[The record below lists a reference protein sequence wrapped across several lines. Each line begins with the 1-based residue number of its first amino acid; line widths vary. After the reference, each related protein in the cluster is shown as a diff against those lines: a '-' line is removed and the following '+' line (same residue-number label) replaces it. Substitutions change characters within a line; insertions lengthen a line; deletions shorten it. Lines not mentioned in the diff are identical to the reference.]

1 MKLIT
6 NKRLKRNRS
15 TYKKSLTK
23 EKIEQKIKLLIKI
36 GKQGTLKGYL
46 ERIDLMNGD
55 LFANLPYENLKTSE
69 LIYFYK
75 GFFICENYFPHWVGG
90 SVARSHWIFN
100 WITEKL
106 PETEFTET
114 DRKNLWNWALARC
127 RTANLNFNP
136 WSPNNQSKYSR
147 CLNYDDKLMYDQ
159 ITHKNLNQDYENHKK
174 AIKRKRRIAEIK
186 NKRKTLNEELFKL
199 EIEAFLDLNLWE
211 KKQRFRTLKFNFPIN
226 LMPKNE
232 FLALKKTRKF
242 YSPDEIKL
250 FLKRLPKKTMPHVKE
265 YRKELIQKK
274 YLMLLKNNKLKLVK

>member
-6 NKRLKRNRS
+6 NKHLKRNRS

-75 GFFICENYFPHWVGG
+75 GFFICENYFPYWVGG

-100 WITEKL
+100 WITERL

-159 ITHKNLNQDYENHKK
+159 ITHKNLNQDYF
-174 AIKRKRRIAEIK
+174 
-186 NKRKTLNEELFKL
+186 LF
-199 EIEAFLDLNLWE
+199 
-211 KKQRFRTLKFNFPIN
+211 
-226 LMPKNE
+226 
-232 FLALKKTRKF
+232 
-242 YSPDEIKL
+242 
-250 FLKRLPKKTMPHVKE
+250 
-265 YRKELIQKK
+265 
-274 YLMLLKNNKLKLVK
+274 